1 MIRIM
6 TTLGAAM
13 LLAGC
18 GLAETGA
25 AAATTGAGAAE
36 QAKEA
41 RSITEGVKS
50 DLETMQQQAA
60 EARRA
65 AEAASE

>member
-1 MIRIM
+1 MIRIV
-6 TTLGAAM
+6 TILGAAM
-13 LLAGC
+13 LLGGC

-25 AAATTGAGAAE
+25 AAATTGASAAE
-36 QAKEA
+36 QAREA
-41 RSITEGVKS
+41 PTITEGVKA
-50 DLETMQQQAA
+50 DIETAQQQAA